1 MRATELVERA
11 LAVPGDPAGVG
22 RVVLVSEDSEA
33 SLRWANNTMTTNGHA
48 TSVSWTVISMVR
60 LPGGGRTGGGSGGG
74 GRTGGGSGGG
84 GVGAGVV
91 TSSALVTDPTRIAE
105 AVAASEAAARQA
117 GPARDAIELPEPAEV
132 AGATGRAWDDPAE
145 QTSVGVFGAL
155 VDGLADAFARAGSA
169 QRVLYGFAHHQVN
182 TTWLG
187 TSTGVRLAA
196 TLPTGSVELNAKTVD
211 LARSAWTGRP
221 TPTPGDL
228 AALDVV
234 ALDGE
239 LAGRLA
245 WGRRRIELRAGRYP
259 TILPPSC
266 VADLMT
272 RLVWQMTGRSAR
284 EGRSAFS
291 APPGA
296 TGPTRVGERLSTL
309 PLTLYTDPAAA
320 DGLAGAPYLATA
332 HSDDDVSVFDNG
344 APVRRVDW
352 VANGT
357 IGALTY
363 PRAAARQF
371 GDGPDSDAG
380 SDARFTPP
388 AGNLILTADS
398 ATPLDELVA
407 GTERGL
413 LLTCLWYIRMVDP
426 ASLLL
431 TGLTRDGVYLVDG
444 GEVVGE
450 VNNFRFNESPLDLLR
465 RVSAAGVTERTL
477 PRELKDWFTRA
488 VMPPLVVPDFHMSSV
503 SRAS

>member
-1 MRATELVERA
+1 MRAQDLVERV

-60 LPGGGRTGGGSGGG
+60 LPC
-74 GRTGGGSGGG
+74 G

-91 TSSALVTDPTRIAE
+91 TSSGLVTDPARIAA
-105 AVAASEAAARQA
+105 AVAASEAVARQA
-117 GPARDAIELPEPAEV
+117 GPARDAIELPEPADVRV
-132 AGATGRAWDDPAE
+132 AGGTAWGDPAG
-145 QTSVGVFGAL
+145 QTSVGVFGAFAG
-155 VDGLADAFARAGSA
+155 GLADAFARAGSA
-169 QRVLYGFAHHQVN
+169 RRVLYGYAHHQVG

-187 TSTGVRLAA
+187 TSTGVRLVW
-196 TLPTGSVELNAKTVD
+196 TQPTGSVELNAKTAD

-221 TPTPGDL
+221 TPTPDDL

-234 ALDGE
+234 ALDAE

-245 WGRRRIELRAGRYP
+245 WGERRIDLPAGRYP

-272 RLVWQMTGRSAR
+272 YLVWSMTGRPAR

-296 TGPTRVGERLSTL
+296 TTPTRVGERLSTL
-309 PLTLYTDPAAA
+309 PLTLYSDPAAP

-332 HSDDDVSVFDNG
+332 QSDDDVSVFDNG
-344 APVRRVDW
+344 APLRRVDW

-357 IGALTY
+357 VGALTY
-363 PRAAARQF
+363 PRAAAREF
-371 GDGPDSDAG
+371 GDGPG
-380 SDARFTPP
+380 SDATFTPP
-388 AGNLILTADS
+388 AENLILTAGS

-413 LLTCLWYIRMVDP
+413 LLTCLWYIRTVDP

-431 TGLTRDGVYLVDG
+431 TGLTRDGVYLVES

-465 RVSAAGVTERTL
+465 RVTVAGVTERTL
-477 PRELKDWFTRA
+477 PRELKDWFTRT